1 MKTWYINAYR
11 PVQTFALKSILAD
24 FLEVLHEVGYGTIT
38 MQSNEIHNVAKRVIA
53 IREILKERVN

>member
-24 FLEVLHEVGYGTIT
+24 FLEMLHEVGYGTIT
-38 MQSNEIHNVAKRVIA
+38 MQHNEIYNIAKRVIA